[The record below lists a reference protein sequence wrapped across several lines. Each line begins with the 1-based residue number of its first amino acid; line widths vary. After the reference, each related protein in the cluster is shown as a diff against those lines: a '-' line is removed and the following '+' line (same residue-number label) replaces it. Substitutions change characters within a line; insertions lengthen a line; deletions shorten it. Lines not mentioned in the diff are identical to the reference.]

1 VTIPSLKEQHEI
13 AIGNALLATLGYKS
27 GFIRHGL
34 DGIEPDVIYSVTQRT
49 IGIEVATA
57 YYDDAQAKAEW
68 QLARGIS
75 KFDSHGIAKIGSW
88 DEPDKLISAQVQREI
103 DDKCSKSYSG
113 VDAAWLCIE
122 QHAPLADVAE
132 VCDLIPRLRIPSD
145 HPFEKLYLGFY
156 AHAGDG
162 GGFRVYDITSPNQ
175 AMQRT
180 APGSDA

>member
-1 VTIPSLKEQHEI
+1 VTTPSLKEQYEI
-13 AIGNALLATLGYKS
+13 AIGNALLAGLGHHS
-27 GFIRHGL
+27 EFIRHGL

-57 YYDDAQAKAEW
+57 YYDEAQAKAEW

-88 DEPDKLISAQVQREI
+88 EEPDKLISAKVQREI

-113 VDAAWLCIE
+113 VDEAWLCIE
-122 QHAPLADVAE
+122 PHAPLADVAE
-132 VCDLIPRLRIPSD
+132 VCDLIPRLRIPSV

-162 GGFRVYDITSPNQ
+162 GGFRVYDITPPNQ
-175 AMQRT
+175 TLQRT
-180 APGSDA
+180 APRSDA

>member
-1 VTIPSLKEQHEI
+1 MTPLSLKEQHEI
-13 AIGNALLATLGYKS
+13 AIANALLAALGHRS
-27 GFIRHGL
+27 EFIRHGQ
-34 DGIEPDVIYSVTQRT
+34 DGVEPDVIYSVAERT

-88 DEPDKLISAQVQREI
+88 NEPDKLIGAQVQREI

-113 VDAAWLCIE
+113 VDVAWLCIE

-132 VCDLIPRLRIPSD
+132 TRDLIARLRIPGK

-156 AHAGDG
+156 AHTGDG
-162 GGFRVYDITSPNQ
+162 GGFRAYDILS
-175 AMQRT
+175 A
-180 APGSDA
+180 